1 MEIENIPIGQLK
13 AYEKNSRTHGKKQ
26 ISQVVAS
33 IKEFGFTNPLLIDE
47 NDTLIAGLGRLLAAK
62 EMGMDEIP
70 CVRLS
75 HLSDAQKKAYVIA
88 DNKIALNSGWDDDL
102 LKSELE
108 ELDNLG
114 FDVAVTGFD
123 DLLDGA
129 GLDEQEEGEVKFSEY
144 LNEANNYVV
153 LTFDNEID
161 WLSAQTHF
169 NLESV
174 HSRRA
179 NGKPWSKGIGR
190 VVNGGQYLKR
200 MTEDQL
206 EGEDQ

>member
-1 MEIENIPIGQLK
+1 MEIENIPTGELK

-26 ISQVVAS
+26 IDQVVAS
-33 IKEFGFTNPLLIDE
+33 IKEFGFTNPLLVDE
-47 NDTLIAGLGRLLAAK
+47 GNTLIAGHGRLLAAK
-62 EMGMDEIP
+62 KIGMEEVP

-75 HLSDAQKKAYVIA
+75 HLSEAQKKAYVIA
-88 DNKIALNSGWDDDL
+88 DNKIALNSGWDEDL
-102 LKSELE
+102 LKSELD
-108 ELDNLG
+108 ELDSLG

-123 DLLDGA
+123 DLLDGT
-129 GLDEQEEGEVKFSEY
+129 GLGDEREGEVKFSEY

-174 HSRRA
+174 YSKRA

-190 VVNGGQYLKR
+190 VVNGGEYLKKI
-200 MTEDQL
+200 TEGQL

>member
-1 MEIENIPIGQLK
+1 MEIENIPTGELK
-13 AYEKNSRTHGKKQ
+13 VYEKNSRTHGKKQ
-26 ISQVVAS
+26 IDQVVAS
-33 IKEFGFTNPLLIDE
+33 INEFGFTNPLLVDE
-47 NDTLIAGLGRLLAAK
+47 GNTLIAGHGRLLAAK
-62 EMGMDEIP
+62 KIGMEEIP

-102 LKSELE
+102 LKT
-108 ELDNLG
+108 ELDELDALG

-123 DLLDGA
+123 ELLDGT
-129 GLDEQEEGEVKFSEY
+129 GIEDQEEGEVKFSEY

-174 HSRRA
+174 YSKRA

-190 VVNGGQYLKR
+190 VVNGGEYLKKI
-200 MTEDQL
+200 TEDQL